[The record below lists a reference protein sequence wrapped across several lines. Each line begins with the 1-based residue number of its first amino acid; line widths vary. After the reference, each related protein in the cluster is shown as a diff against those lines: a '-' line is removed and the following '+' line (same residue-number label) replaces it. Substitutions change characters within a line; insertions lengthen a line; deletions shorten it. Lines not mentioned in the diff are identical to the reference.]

1 MSLRHARGRLG
12 VAPLV
17 VLVAALAGC
26 ASTPR
31 APVIDRQGS
40 TAPTAPVPAATPAR
54 PAVAAARPAPTDPR
68 PLTYTVKRGDTLYGI
83 ALDHGLEYKEL
94 AEWNGLAN
102 PNLIRIDQVLRLRAP
117 DFGAVPAQAAPATAA
132 APAAPR
138 TGPDVVKTEPR
149 AQKLPYTEENAA
161 LLAKAEPAA
170 RPAAAPA
177 PAPAPAPSPAP
188 AAKPAATPAP
198 APAAQAPAQSG
209 GDADDEDKVDWAWPL
224 AGRVIAGFSEPANK
238 GLDIAGKAGE
248 PVFATAPGRVVYS
261 GTGLRGYGR
270 LVIIKHNK
278 TFLSAYA
285 HNSAILVKEGQN
297 VARGQKIAEVG
308 STDAESP
315 RLHFEIRRFGKPV
328 DPARYLP
335 AR

>member
-1 MSLRHARGRLG
+1 MASAIYSLILSIIVHP
-12 VAPLV
+12 PL
-17 VLVAALAGC
+17 C
-26 ASTPR
+26 ITS
-31 APVIDRQGS
+31 
-40 TAPTAPVPAATPAR
+40 
-54 PAVAAARPAPTDPR
+54 
-68 PLTYTVKRGDTLYGI
+68 
-83 ALDHGLEYKEL
+83 
-94 AEWNGLAN
+94 
-102 PNLIRIDQVLRLRAP
+102 
-117 DFGAVPAQAAPATAA
+117 
-132 APAAPR
+132 
-138 TGPDVVKTEPR
+138 
-149 AQKLPYTEENAA
+149 
-161 LLAKAEPAA
+161 
-170 RPAAAPA
+170 
-177 PAPAPAPSPAP
+177 APAPSPAP

-198 APAAQAPAQSG
+198 PPAAQAPAPTG
-209 GDADDEDKVDWAWPL
+209 GDADDEDKVEWAWPL